1 MVNQTTLFNK
11 GFRNTK
17 HLCKN
22 VQTQYKDKASLGQ
35 TDKHV
40 NLLLWG
46 QTDFVLSRI
55 SVTHTKATIM
65 LFFPPIFFVLLSNTK
80 IPKLN

>member
-17 HLCKN
+17 QLCKN

-35 TDKHV
+35 KDKHV

-46 QTDFVLSRI
+46 QTDFVLSWK

-65 LFFPPIFFVLLSNTK
+65 LFSAYFFFVLLSNTK